1 MRAWL
6 ALALAA
12 LVAAALTACGGGD
25 SSSSS
30 TVSETSGSEAA
41 GSTEAASEPASEA
54 SGDSVVAE
62 AKEAVARNFEGTDR
76 PLPKSGPKAQKG
88 KSVFAIPCLAAAPG
102 CQIPVEAFADA
113 GKALGWDVTIADG
126 KGTPAGESAAIDA
139 AIAADADGIALMA
152 ISCSEVQPALKRA
165 HDAGIKIFEINGLD
179 CDDPAVEAGPGLF
192 DGETNFGEIGTI
204 ADWIEESWSQVANW
218 VIAET
223 NGEAKVI
230 EPVSLNPEISAMEA
244 RTFEGAMEKCSGCE
258 VYRLP
263 FTLADLS
270 GNKLEQKVAAALTA
284 HPDANV
290 VVAPYDA
297 ALLLGISQAV
307 EAARNSGRELLLT
320 GYEGLPDTIPLIENG
335 VQSMSAGG
343 QPPNWWGWA
352 AADGLNRVF
361 AGAPPVDPG
370 FGLQFI
376 TKDKNLPT
384 TPYYNGNQKSQGYE
398 DNYKRIWGVE

>member
-1 MRAWL
+1 
-6 ALALAA
+6 
-12 LVAAALTACGGGD
+12 
-25 SSSSS
+25 
-30 TVSETSGSEAA
+30 
-41 GSTEAASEPASEA
+41 
-54 SGDSVVAE
+54 VAE
-62 AKEAVARNFEGTDR
+62 AKAAVAEDFAGTDR
-76 PLPKSGPKAQKG
+76 PLPQDGPKAQKG

-102 CQIPVEAFADA
+102 CQIPVEAFAAA
-113 GKALGWDVTIADG
+113 GEELGWDVTIADG

-139 AIAADADGIALMA
+139 AIAAHADGIVLMA
-152 ISCSEVQPALKRA
+152 ISCSEVQPALERA
-165 HDAGIKIFEINGLD
+165 HDDGIKIYEIDGLD
-179 CDDPAVEAGPGLF
+179 CDNPAVNAGPGLF
-192 DGETNFGEIGTI
+192 DGEITFGKIGPITN
-204 ADWIEESWSQVANW
+204 WIKESWSQVANW

-244 RTFEGAMEKCSGCE
+244 HDFENAMKKCSGCE
-258 VYRLP
+258 VYQLP

-270 GNKLEQKVAAALTA
+270 GNKLEEKVAAALTA
-284 HPDANV
+284 HPDANA

-307 EAARNSGRELLLT
+307 TAARNTGREILLT
-320 GYEGLPDTIPLIENG
+320 GYEGLPDTIPLIKNG
-335 VQSMSAGG
+335 TESMSAGA

-361 AGAPPVDPG
+361 AGAPEVDPG

-376 TKDKNLPT
+376 TAEKNIPK

-398 DNYKRIWGVE
+398 DNYKRIWGVG